1 MSQVSGS
8 RSDLWGGAVWVAV
21 GGLIVFE
28 SLRMERFE
36 SMGATFYTYPGFV
49 PGLIGAV
56 VAVLGLVLMAR
67 GWRARSV
74 TGDTE
79 PVANARV
86 VIALLVSLAY
96 CLLLLSHVHFV
107 LATAVFV
114 AAFTFLF
121 SDRER
126 PAPRR
131 LLAAG
136 VSGVIT
142 SLVVFFVFQEIFL
155 VRLP

>member
-1 MSQVSGS
+1 MSQASGN

-21 GGLIVFE
+21 GAVIVFE

-36 SMGATFYTYPGFV
+36 SMGATVYTYPGFV
-49 PGLIGAV
+49 PGLIGSV
-56 VAVLGLVLMAR
+56 VAALGLVLMAR
-67 GWRARSV
+67 GWRARQV
-74 TGDTE
+74 AAGTE
-79 PVANARV
+79 PVVNARV
-86 VIALLVSLAY
+86 VIALLTSLAY

-114 AAFTFLF
+114 AVFTFLF

-131 LLAAG
+131 LMAACA
-136 VSGVIT
+136 SGVIT
-142 SLVVFFVFQEIFL
+142 SLVVFFVFQDIFL

>member
-1 MSQVSGS
+1 MSQASGN

-21 GGLIVFE
+21 GAAIVFE

-36 SMGATFYTYPGFV
+36 SMGATVYTYPGFV

-56 VAVLGLVLMAR
+56 VAMLGLVLMAR
-67 GWRARSV
+67 GWRARQVAGGS
-74 TGDTE
+74 E

-86 VIALLVSLAY
+86 LIALITSLAY

-107 LATAVFV
+107 LATTVFV
-114 AAFTFLF
+114 AVFTFLF
-121 SDRER
+121 SDKAR

-136 VSGVIT
+136 ASGVIT